1 LVEFAKSD
9 ECGAMSPD
17 TIQDSGSRVGAIRW
31 LLSETLSNLVLIAIL
46 FGAAGRWDW
55 AMGWALSGIYV
66 VSSGL
71 AAVLF
76 LSVNP
81 AMLAE
86 RARPHPG
93 TKAWDWALLAGL
105 NLLTIGTCFVGGLN
119 IRLGW
124 APHVPTG
131 LEFVGLA
138 AAALGYD
145 VLLTW
150 AMASNAFFVATVR
163 IQTDRHHAVATDGPY
178 RYIRHPGYL
187 GGLLLRLGMPFM
199 LGSVWALVPAG
210 LSAVVLVVR
219 TVLEDKTLHAELPGY
234 REYAERVRYR
244 LLPGVW

>member
-1 LVEFAKSD
+1 
-9 ECGAMSPD
+9 MSPD
-17 TIQDSGSRVGAIRW
+17 SIQDPGVRAGAIRW
-31 LLSETLSNLVLIAIL
+31 FLGEILSNLIPIAIL
-46 FGAAGRWDW
+46 FGVSGRWNW

-66 VSSGL
+66 LSSAF
-71 AAVLF
+71 AAVLV
-76 LSVNP
+76 LPVNP

-93 TKAWDWALLAGL
+93 TKAWDRALLAGL
-105 NLLTIGTCFVGGLN
+105 SLLTIGTCLVGSLN
-119 IRLGW
+119 VRLGW
-124 APHVPTG
+124 APHVPIV

-145 VLLTW
+145 FLLTW
-150 AMASNAFFVATVR
+150 AMVSNAFFVATVR
-163 IQTDRHHAVATDGPY
+163 IQTERRHAVATDGPY

-199 LGSVWALVPAG
+199 LGSVWALIPAG

-219 TVLEDKTLHAELPGY
+219 TALEDKTLRTELPGY